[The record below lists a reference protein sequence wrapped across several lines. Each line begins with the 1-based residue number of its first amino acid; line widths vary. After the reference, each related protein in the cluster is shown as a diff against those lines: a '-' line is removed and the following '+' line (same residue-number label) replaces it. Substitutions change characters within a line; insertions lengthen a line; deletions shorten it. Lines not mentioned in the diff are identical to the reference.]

1 MKPDMIYRL
10 DRFGRGGHHRPFNDL
25 GFAGVRIMESHE
37 NYNRQHQ
44 DLRVE
49 NGIKYGDVIDGVD
62 FNYVKKLTS
71 VNIINLVL
79 IGSSPPPPKNLAIG
93 GIVEPSVKF
102 KWDENNDKNIKG
114 YKIYW
119 RETSSPHWQF
129 SRYVGNI
136 NKYTLDGIIIDN
148 YLFSLTS
155 VSNSGY
161 ESIFEFP
168 SETFRN

>member
-1 MKPDMIYRL
+1 MKFLTVI
-10 DRFGRGGHHRPFNDL
+10 FIKGRKNLIQRCINNLID
-25 GFAGVRIMESHE
+25 
-37 NYNRQHQ
+37 
-44 DLRVE
+44 

-102 KWDENNDKNIKG
+102 KWDKNNDKNIKG

-136 NKYTLDGIIIDN
+136 NKYTLNGIIIDN